1 MSLLDWGIT
10 LIPLIL
16 ILGLAFYSRKYI
28 RGVVDYLASGR
39 VAGRY
44 VISVGEMSSSLS
56 VITIVAMVEM
66 NYQTGFALAFWNN
79 LLAPLGLIL
88 ALTGYCVYR
97 FRETKALSIG
107 QFLEMRYN
115 RSFRVFAA
123 SLRTISEMLTNAIG
137 PAIATNFFIYF
148 LGLPKEFTLLGW
160 KIPTFAALTAL
171 ILLLALAIIWPAGR
185 ISLLVTDCFQG
196 LISYPIFVLI
206 VIFVLV
212 KFSWGG
218 EIAPVMLDRAPGE
231 NFLNPFDIS
240 KLRDFNLFGILVFLI
255 ASVLNRAS
263 WIGNDTTTSARN
275 PHEQKM
281 AGVLGAW
288 RNGFSSVM
296 CLMIAV
302 MIITLMSHEH
312 FAPQAHR
319 IRQKLSDKV
328 LEEVV
333 EQPAVRRR
341 AAEAIHKIPEQH
353 HRIGVDRPLSR
364 KRNLDTAYMDAA
376 RQALGETPGGR
387 KSFQRYRTV
396 FSQMMMPVVL
406 RELLPTGLLGIF
418 CLLMVML
425 LVSTDDTRIF
435 NSSSTIIQD
444 ILLPFRRRAL
454 TPEQHVRWLKW
465 SSLGV
470 TVFFFGASVLFTQ
483 LDYIQMFLVIMSS
496 IWLGGAGP
504 VMIFGLYSRFGTT
517 AGAFASIFVGSGCS
531 VAGILLQQN
540 WAAHVYPFLVRAGWT
555 DFLDRFLRTVS
566 GPFEPFILWR
576 MDPVK
581 FPINSYEIYFISM
594 LSGLIAYVAVS
605 LLTCRKPFNLD
616 KMLHR
621 GIYSID
627 GEKRIRSEWTWR
639 NFFSKLIGI
648 TPEYTRGDRLIA
660 YSVFLYSFVYRFF
673 LMVVVVLVWNLISP
687 WPGEWW
693 SGYFFV
699 GNLVIAGLVGAVST
713 VWFCIGGTRDGIRLF
728 RDLALRRDDPLDDG
742 RVEGNM
748 SLADKAELEK
758 AEKMNIIEKKYDV
771 GGKTDV

>member
-1 MSLLDWGIT
+1 MSLLDWCIT
-10 LIPLIL
+10 LIPLVL
-16 ILGLAFYSRKYI
+16 ILGLALYSRKYI

-66 NYQTGFALAFWNN
+66 NYQTGFAMAFWNQ

-88 ALTGYCVYR
+88 ALSGYCVYR
-97 FRETKALSIG
+97 FRETKSLSIG
-107 QFLEMRYN
+107 QFLEMRYS

-123 SLRTISEMLTNAIG
+123 SLRTLSEMLTNAIG

-148 LGLPKEFTLLGW
+148 LGLPRHFALFGCR
-160 KIPTFAALTAL
+160 IPTFAALTAL

-206 VIFVLV
+206 VVFVLV
-212 KFSWGG
+212 KFSWSG
-218 EIAPVMLDRAPGE
+218 EIAPVMLDRVPGE
-231 NFLNPFDIS
+231 NFRNPFDIS
-240 KLRDFNLFGILVFLI
+240 RLRDFNLFGIIVFLVAAI
-255 ASVLNRAS
+255 LNRAS

-281 AGVLGAW
+281 AGVLGSW
-288 RNGFSSVM
+288 RNGFSAMM

-302 MIITLMSHEH
+302 MIITLMTHEH

-319 IRQKLSDKV
+319 IRQNLSGKV

-333 EQPAVRRR
+333 SSPAQREK
-341 AAEAIHKIPEQH
+341 AAAAIRLIPVQR

-364 KRNLDTAYMDAA
+364 NGNPDTQYMETA
-376 RQALGETPGGR
+376 RKALGETPEGR
-387 KSFQRYRTV
+387 KTFQRYRTV
-396 FSQMMMPVVL
+396 FSQMMMPMVL
-406 RELLPTGLLGIF
+406 RELLPAGLLGIF

-444 ILLPFRRRAL
+444 ILLPFRKTAL

-470 TVFFFGASVLFTQ
+470 TVFFFAASLLFTQ
-483 LDYIQMFLVIMSS
+483 MDYIQMFLVIMSS

-517 AGAFASIFVGSGCS
+517 AGAYASIIAGSGCS
-531 VAGILLQQN
+531 TAGILLQQH
-540 WAAHVYPFLVRAGWT
+540 WAAHVYPFLVRLGWT
-555 DFLDRFLRTVS
+555 GFLDRFLRTVS
-566 GPFEPFILWR
+566 GPFEPYILWR

-594 LSGLIAYVAVS
+594 MSGLAAYVLVS
-605 LLTCRKPFNLD
+605 LVTCRKPFDLD
-616 KMLHR
+616 RMLHR

-627 GEKRIRSEWTWR
+627 GEKKIRSAWTLR
-639 NFFSKLIGI
+639 NFFPKLIGI
-648 TPEYTRGDRLIA
+648 TPEYTMGDKAIA
-660 YSVFLYSFVYRFF
+660 WSVFLYSFVYKF
-673 LMVVVVLVWNLISP
+673 LVMVIAVLIWNLISP
-687 WPGEWW
+687 WPAQWW
-693 SGYFFV
+693 STYFLIGNMIVAGMV
-699 GNLVIAGLVGAVST
+699 GVVST
-713 VWFCIGGTRDGIRLF
+713 VWFFIGGARDGIRLF
-728 RDLALRRDDPLDDG
+728 RDLARRKDNPLDDG
-742 RVEGNM
+742 RVEGCM
-748 SLADKAELEK
+748 SLADKAELEN
-758 AEKMNIIEKKYDV
+758 AEIRNFPAAD
-771 GGKTDV
+771 GNDSGTQ